1 MTSGNFWDSDVWSF
15 ILILGTI
22 GLTVLVAEAL
32 RNNVKWL
39 KRSLIPS
46 SVLGGMILLI
56 ISTIVFYATGG
67 KDGGK

>member
-39 KRSLIPS
+39 MPLIRFS
-46 SVLGGMILLI
+46 AS
-56 ISTIVFYATGG
+56 
-67 KDGGK
+67 